1 MRRRLRKQRK
11 KLGGELRKSVD
22 KSVLADVERG
32 LRPVREQMDLVR
44 NAVEDQ
50 VRSQLRGTGSR

>member
-1 MRRRLRKQRK
+1 MGMKRRLRRQRK

-22 KSVLADVERG
+22 KSVLADVEKG

-44 NAVEDQ
+44 NAIEEEMRNFLKG
-50 VRSQLRGTGSR
+50 RS